1 MDTLIPLSQ
10 KLYFLG
16 INPEKGGILS
26 RSQSAMDYVILGGLL
41 MELHLLKKIKFED
54 KRIVVLSDKAES
66 EIHQFMLDKMNK
78 ARRKKKISTWI
89 NSFFYLHS
97 KIRAEIQKG
106 LEDKRLIRMQ
116 PKRFLF
122 FKWKKPSVSNKQALY
137 KLVDE
142 VKSQVMNGTSVE
154 EELILLSFLAP
165 AGLLYRL
172 FPERSKRKMA
182 KERLKQMMVK
192 NRVSAAVADA
202 ISASQAVA
210 ASVAASAAASS
221 VATS

>member
-1 MDTLIPLSQ
+1 
-10 KLYFLG
+10 
-16 INPEKGGILS
+16 
-26 RSQSAMDYVILGGLL
+26 
-41 MELHLLKKIKFED
+41 
-54 KRIVVLSDKAES
+54 
-66 EIHQFMLDKMNK
+66 
-78 ARRKKKISTWI
+78 
-89 NSFFYLHS
+89 
-97 KIRAEIQKG
+97 
-106 LEDKRLIRMQ
+106 MQ

-122 FKWKKPSVSNKQALY
+122 FKWKKPYVSNKQALY